1 MKVFA
6 ICHNDVRVLV
16 LGSFSYLFY
25 VAFAEMAAISA
36 GCIYHMCILMEN
48 HTINL
53 MHSID

>member
-6 ICHNDVRVLV
+6 TCHNDVRVLV

-36 GCIYHMCILMEN
+36 GCIYHVYIGGEPYYKSDAQ
-48 HTINL
+48 H
-53 MHSID
+53 